1 MENRLKLSPI
11 SILRVFERQ
20 VMSWLSA
27 LALAVIAM
35 TLAACSDDPEV
46 TPPEDKTTIYIQSN
60 NPEANQNSIIAYEV
74 GADGKATLLSGSP
87 FLTGGTGLANPQQAL
102 GPNDLDVPMVVNG
115 NILYAVNSGSNT
127 IAAMTINSNGTLSA
141 ITGSPFA
148 SGGENPVSVAI
159 KGSNIYVVNKAQD
172 PIMGNITPPSY
183 IVYQLAADGKISP
196 AQVDAFTTTVGSS
209 PSYAYI
215 PSGSSLMFGTDF
227 LGFMTIPPVGTL
239 RSFVIAANGTIEPA
253 PGTPQMLPVM
263 GGALGLLKHPT
274 ADILYVGFPVTGE
287 IGVYGINPSTGELT
301 YQSKVASGAAACWSR
316 ANQAGNKMYTLNSSE
331 ATVAVHDI
339 SNAASPTLVQK
350 LDLKLKGPLYT
361 APTGMQVY
369 TSQPFHIELD
379 EKFAYVV
386 SQRTNPNPLITEGNY
401 FHVLKIQADGT
412 LVEETEPVAM
422 PVPSTARPQGI
433 VIRE

>member
-1 MENRLKLSPI
+1 MIKRISPI
-11 SILRVFERQ
+11 RSLSIF
-20 VMSWLSA
+20 A
-27 LALAVIAM
+27 LAIISM
-35 TLAACSDDPEV
+35 TFAACNEEETV
-46 TPPEDKTTIYIQSN
+46 TPPETTTVYIQSN
-60 NPEANQNSIIAYEV
+60 DPTANQNSIIAYSV
-74 GADGKATLLSGSP
+74 TNDGKATLLSGSP

-102 GPNDLDVPMVVNG
+102 GPNDLDVPMVVKG
-115 NILYAVNSGSNT
+115 NILYAANSGSNT
-127 IAAMTINSNGTLSA
+127 IAAMSIGSDGKLSA

-159 KGSNIYVVNKAQD
+159 RGDKIYVVNKAQD
-172 PIMGNITPPSY
+172 PLNGNIAPPNY
-183 IVYQLAADGKISP
+183 VVFQLAADGKISP
-196 AQVDAFTTTVGSS
+196 AQIDVFSTTVGSS

-215 PSGSSLMFGTDF
+215 PTGSSLMFGTDF

-253 PGTPQMLPVM
+253 PGTPQVLPVM

-287 IGVYGINPSTGELT
+287 IGVYGINTGTGELT

-316 ANQAGNKMYTLNSSE
+316 ANQAGNKMYTLNSAE

-379 EKFAYVV
+379 DKFAYVV
-386 SQRTNPNPLITEGNY
+386 SQRTNPNPSITEGNY

-412 LVEETEPVAM
+412 LVEETEPVAI

-433 VIRE
+433 VIRD